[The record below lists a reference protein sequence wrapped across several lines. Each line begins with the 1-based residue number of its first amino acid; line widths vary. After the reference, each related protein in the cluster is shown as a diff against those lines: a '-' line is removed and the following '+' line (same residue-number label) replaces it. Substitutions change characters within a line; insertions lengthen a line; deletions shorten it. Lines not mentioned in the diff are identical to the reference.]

1 MAFLPESESLIQASS
16 PVCWVLK
23 CSSST
28 SSSLTIVAVVC
39 GLRVMRVI
47 WCNGVVVDVMLY
59 VGLDRGSSSTFVN
72 DEPIFY
78 RRCMP

>member
-1 MAFLPESESLIQASS
+1 MSDVGGGARDGFLPESESLIQASS

-39 GLRVMRVI
+39 G
-47 WCNGVVVDVMLY
+47 
-59 VGLDRGSSSTFVN
+59 
-72 DEPIFY
+72 
-78 RRCMP
+78 